1 MGGSRKVEEQT
12 GRHRDSVG
20 FPALRQR
27 LRWCLWDAGVEPGSC
42 LPDCSALL
50 AVACS
55 WGVLKFLGEEA
66 WQAGAS
72 LRPGEHGWYQDQ
84 HGLSPLKALGGLSV
98 NVY

>member
-1 MGGSRKVEEQT
+1 MGGSGKVEEQT

-20 FPALRQR
+20 FPTLRQR
-27 LRWCLWDAGVEPGSC
+27 LQWCLWDAGVEPGSC

-50 AVACS
+50 AVAYS

-72 LRPGEHGWYQDQ
+72 LGRPVSTAGIRTSMGSAPSKHLVVSQ
-84 HGLSPLKALGGLSV
+84 
-98 NVY
+98 